1 MRAPPTNGFADPTPT
16 PVVPLDRIARL
27 TRGPGAVEERSAV
40 TTIGFFMPANRLCLT
55 SVAISTTS
63 IQSPDRK
70 SLLSVWKNQLDSRS
84 NRLQAAETRFFMT
97 SLGILGTS
105 TLIFMTSIALDVAT
119 MAHLV
124 GAIGFVGRSS
134 WIFATWDEVVVKKKR
149 FCAVQTLAIRPE
161 KGRFARANRQSR
173 RRAGA

>member
-1 MRAPPTNGFADPTPT
+1 
-16 PVVPLDRIARL
+16 LDRIARIA
-27 TRGPGAVEERSAV
+27 RDAEAGDESSAV
-40 TTIGFFMPANRLCLT
+40 TTIGFFVPASRLYLPAGT
-55 SVAISTTS
+55 ISTTS

-97 SLGILGTS
+97 LLGILGTS
-105 TLIFMTSIALDVAT
+105 TPIFMTSIALDVAT